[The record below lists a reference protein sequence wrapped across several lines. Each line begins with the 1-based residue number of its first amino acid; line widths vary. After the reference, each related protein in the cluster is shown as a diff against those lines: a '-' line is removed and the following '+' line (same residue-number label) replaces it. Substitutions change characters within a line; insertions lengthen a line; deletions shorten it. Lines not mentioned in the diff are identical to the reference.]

1 MIYITLHLHAYQP
14 PTQDKNIFEK
24 IHDESYEPIINLLEK
39 NPEFSLSLD
48 IAKSLAE
55 RWPTEFTGRIARL
68 CRDNRI
74 YLVNTSAY
82 HYLLP
87 LFGEQTILR
96 QMKLNQ
102 DFYREN
108 FTQDKQIRGVFPPE
122 LAFSPRLAAIAK
134 KAGALWIMAD
144 DEPFIYKR
152 LHLPEVQ
159 RAPRNW
165 IPITYGCGV
174 VLRSRFWSNR
184 ISRGQY
190 ENGQSFAHEILI
202 EQEKWQKVCNNTGDG
217 YLILAIDMETFG
229 HHLKN
234 SVESFLLPFLSEIK
248 LTESRYKIVPLD
260 FLFNHFKKIPA
271 AEYMQEGSWSTSQ
284 EDLKQ
289 KISFPLWLHP
299 KNEFHKLWYNFVCR
313 AGIASEENQDQELTD
328 LLDRAFYS
336 CTPWQYSQGNK
347 EVASWC
353 LPMFEKI

>member
-202 EQEKWQKVCNNTGDG
+202 QGGLSDISKIQGDMVAAG
-217 YLILAIDMETFG
+217 NYNAEFGRQLAQLVPEVT
-229 HHLKN
+229 
-234 SVESFLLPFLSEIK
+234 SE
-248 LTESRYKIVPLD
+248 
-260 FLFNHFKKIPA
+260 
-271 AEYMQEGSWSTSQ
+271 G
-284 EDLKQ
+284 
-289 KISFPLWLHP
+289 
-299 KNEFHKLWYNFVCR
+299 
-313 AGIASEENQDQELTD
+313 DQEITTPPP
-328 LLDRAFYS
+328 DRYIFNQRS
-336 CTPWQYSQGNK
+336 RSGTQ
-347 EVASWC
+347 VV
-353 LPMFEKI
+353 